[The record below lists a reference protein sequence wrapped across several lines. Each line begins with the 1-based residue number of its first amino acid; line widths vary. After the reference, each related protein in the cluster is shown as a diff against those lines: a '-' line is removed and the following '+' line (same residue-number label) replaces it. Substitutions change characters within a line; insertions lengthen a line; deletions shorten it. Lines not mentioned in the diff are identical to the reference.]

1 MGVTS
6 PGGVRGHR
14 VGSAPSSRPWVARC
28 AGERVPSPLPRP
40 PPASGS
46 PQRPGSVASG
56 RVPRSAVGW
65 RGVGAGPATAGI
77 PPAQAHPAGLGASAL
92 PAGPP
97 VTGARGCG
105 SVPAPQGH
113 PTVGTCPLFL
123 PTRRARSLLGGPPGR
138 PPGQIWPRTGRQRFL
153 GFQAGVGRS
162 GEPRARP
169 GSPAWPSPRLLSP
182 AFRCVSLTIRNTRPV
197 FRGCCSRRPGLGGVP
212 SDNPR
217 CLT

>member
-1 MGVTS
+1 MGVTGR
-6 PGGVRGHR
+6 GGVRGHR

-65 RGVGAGPATAGI
+65 RGVGAGPATAGV

-123 PTRRARSLLGGPPGR
+123 PTRRARSLLGGPPAR
-138 PPGQIWPRTGRQRFL
+138 SDPGQAGRGSWGSRLGWAGRVSHGPDPGALPGRALASSLLPSGVFL
-153 GFQAGVGRS
+153 
-162 GEPRARP
+162 
-169 GSPAWPSPRLLSP
+169 
-182 AFRCVSLTIRNTRPV
+182 
-197 FRGCCSRRPGLGGVP
+197 
-212 SDNPR
+212 
-217 CLT
+217 